1 MGIEGLRVEGL
12 EQFQGLGPLRA
23 WGGLRSGM
31 LVVLFIADMG
41 RFPRV
46 RFRV

>member
-12 EQFQGLGPLRA
+12 EQCQGLGLVRA
-23 WGGLRSGM
+23 WGSLRSGM
-31 LVVLFIADMG
+31 LVVFFIADMG
-41 RFPRV
+41 RFPKL